1 MCPGLPRN
9 VSGHRS
15 DCGEPRK
22 ERCSRRCTLAMV
34 HFPVAVTRS
43 SPSNVCSHVTKIW
56 VADMEPSVRYPLY
69 TRGNTGEVFPNV
81 LSALGGTLMG
91 DDVGRAQ
98 MEVFQEIGFVRRRDL
113 DGISLGTGVFGGYL
127 YSSGSLARLMGV
139 RTPGMN
145 ANTSDEMVFGT
156 VDGLPPY
163 RRAKGDRDLV
173 ATLQLTRFLLR
184 VLKDPDLAPLEAAR
198 ADAAAWVASI
208 PDLAAS
214 TDEELFA
221 VVHEYPPRLAASM
234 KRLLHFSMIAGGPR
248 ALLDKVVDRPGLPP
262 GLGNRLVS
270 GIGDVDSAR
279 LAEEQWNLG
288 RIVAD
293 DAALTAAF
301 DAGLEGLGERLAG
314 TPFAESL
321 TRFLAEFGHRGND
334 EYELATPCWSMD
346 PAPVLAAVDRLRRVP
361 GERSP
366 RAAMARLTVERAG
379 AEKEVRSALRWP
391 LRSLALRAAA
401 VCRAGSIGRERAK
414 DVLVYENLGVRM
426 ALHELIRRAA
436 LRGGPSDP
444 RLGFCVTIDE
454 LSRFVAD
461 PRAFADVIAERAALA
476 AYLNDRE
483 PPMWFEG
490 RISDPATWPLRNSP
504 DTGFEAIVSG
514 AELHGIGVSGGTAA
528 GFARVITDPGDP
540 RGLEPGEVLV
550 CAITDPSWTPLFL
563 VASAVVCDTGAVLSH
578 AAIVAREL
586 GIPAVM
592 SVHGITSVPNGSWL
606 EVDGNTGTVRLG

>member
-1 MCPGLPRN
+1 MTADGAAP
-9 VSGHRS
+9 S
-15 DCGEPRK
+15 D
-22 ERCSRRCTLAMV
+22 
-34 HFPVAVTRS
+34 
-43 SPSNVCSHVTKIW
+43 SNIW

-113 DGISLGTGVFGGYL
+113 DSIRLGTGVFGGYL
-127 YSSGSLARLMGV
+127 YSSGSLARIMGV

-163 RRAKGDRDLV
+163 RRAKGDRDLL
-173 ATLQLTRFLLR
+173 ATLKITRFLLR
-184 VLKDPDLAPLEAAR
+184 VLRDPDLAPLDVAR
-198 ADAAAWVASI
+198 ADALAWVASV
-208 PDLAAS
+208 PDLATAS
-214 TDEELFA
+214 DDELLGY
-221 VVHEYPPRLAASM
+221 VHAYPARLAASM
-234 KRLLHFSMIAGGPR
+234 KRLLHFSMIAGGPK
-248 ALLDKVVDRPGLPP
+248 ALLDKMVDRPSMSC

-270 GIGDVDSAR
+270 GIDDVDSAR
-279 LAEEQWNLG
+279 LAQEQWKLA

-293 DAALTAAF
+293 DAELTASF
-301 DAGLEGLGERLAG
+301 DAGLDGLRERLAG
-314 TPFAESL
+314 TPFAETL
-321 TRFLAEFGHRGND
+321 DRFLDEFGHRGND
-334 EYELATPCWSMD
+334 EYELATPCWAMD
-346 PAPVLAAVDRLRRVP
+346 PAPVLAAVDRLRHVP

-366 RAAMARLTVERAG
+366 SAAMARLTAERAA
-379 AEKEVRSALRWP
+379 AENEVRRALRWP

-414 DVLVYENLGVRM
+414 DVLVQENLGARL
-426 ALHELIRRAA
+426 ALHELMRRATA
-436 LRGGPSDP
+436 RGGPSDP

-454 LSRFVAD
+454 LPVYLGD
-461 PRAFADVIAERAALA
+461 PHALA
-476 AYLNDRE
+476 GAIDERSALEAYLNERE

-490 RISDPATWPLRNSP
+490 RIPDPATWPLRSRPN
-504 DTGFEAIVSG
+504 TGAG
-514 AELHGIGVSGGTAA
+514 AVTPGTELRGIAVSGGTAA
-528 GFARVITDPGDP
+528 GPARVIVDPGDP
-540 RGLEPGEVLV
+540 RGLEPGAILV

-563 VASAVVCDTGAVLSH
+563 VAGAVVCDTGAALSH

-592 SVHGITSVPNGSWL
+592 SVPGITSVPDGTWL
-606 EVDGNTGTVRLG
+606 EVDGNTGTVRVR